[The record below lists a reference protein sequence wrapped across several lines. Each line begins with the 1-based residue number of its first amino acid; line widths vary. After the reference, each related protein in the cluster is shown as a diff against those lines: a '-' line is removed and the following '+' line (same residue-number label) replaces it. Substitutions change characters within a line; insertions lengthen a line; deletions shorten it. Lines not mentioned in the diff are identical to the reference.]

1 MKRLKKQIPYLVLFL
16 YLTLIFISPP
26 KYINYPKLLII
37 NVIRFPLHFFNQFSH
52 NLRYIV
58 RSKSLIEENKDLYR
72 RSQVLEGKI
81 ARLEELKAE
90 NKRLKKIIS
99 FKRESPFDFVA
110 CPIIAKDSTSLSSSI
125 IIGAGKN
132 EGIKEQTVVVTASG
146 VVGRVVESSSNISRV
161 LLITD
166 PNSRISAIDSRSRCE
181 GMLYGIQEGLC
192 RMVYLPLDADIK
204 KGNII
209 VTSGFSSY
217 FPKGLMLGKVI
228 EVTKGPRGLSLY
240 AIVKPE
246 FDLSRLEEVLCIK
259 EK

>member
-1 MKRLKKQIPYLVLFL
+1 M
-16 YLTLIFISPP
+16 
-26 KYINYPKLLII
+26 
-37 NVIRFPLHFFNQFSH
+37 
-52 NLRYIV
+52 
-58 RSKSLIEENKDLYR
+58 
-72 RSQVLEGKI
+72 LEGKI
-81 ARLEELKAE
+81 ALLEELKAE

-192 RMVYLPLDADIK
+192 RMVYLPLDADIE
-204 KGNII
+204 KGDII
-209 VTSGFSSY
+209 VTSSFSSY
-217 FPKGLMLGKVI
+217 FPKGLMLGKVM
-228 EVTKGPRGLSLY
+228 EVTKAPQGLSLY

-259 EK
+259 